1 MNILDL
7 SVIVPCYNV
16 ESYLPRCIDSILS
29 QTIANA
35 KYEIILV
42 DDASTDSTW
51 DIIKEYEKKY
61 PDMITAIHCEE
72 NGRQGRARNIGLE
85 YSIGEYVGFVDSDDW
100 IEADMYESMLQEA
113 KIYNSD
119 VVHCEYIRDSG
130 VDNDSLS
137 GIGTGQIR
145 RLLIDSDD
153 KRKEFIVSSCIG
165 YGCVT
170 DIIKKSIL
178 LDNNIMFPEKL
189 AYEDL
194 YWRSMV
200 YLYVNRVSLIDKK
213 YYHYFINYQS
223 TVLKKNE
230 TYHMDLMKIN
240 ELKYQEYKKR
250 GVFDKYR
257 EALEFDMLDTWYLC
271 MIKMLVYR
279 YDNEVSY
286 DYFISLKTRIY
297 ELIPDANSNKYI
309 EKNFSDIQKM
319 LMKLL
324 ECNVDKKEYDEI
336 IKIIKKIGI

>member
-1 MNILDL
+1 MERLDL
-7 SVIVPCYNV
+7 SIIVPCYNV
-16 ESYLPRCIDSILS
+16 ESYLHRCIDSILY

-51 DIIKEYEKKY
+51 DIIKEYEKQY

-85 YSIGEYVGFVDSDDW
+85 YSRGEYVGFVDSDDW

-113 KIYNSD
+113 KMYSSD

-130 VDNDSLS
+130 VDSDSLS

-145 RLLIDSDD
+145 RLFIDSDD

-194 YWRSMV
+194 YWRSMI

-230 TYHMDLMKIN
+230 TYHMDLMSIN
-240 ELKYQEYKKR
+240 ELKYQEYIKR
-250 GVFDKYR
+250 GVWNKYR

-279 YDNEVSY
+279 YDDKTSH
-286 DYFISLKTRIY
+286 DYFIRLKTRIN
-297 ELIPDANSNKYI
+297 ELIPDAIYNKYV
-309 EKNFSDIQKM
+309 EANFTDIQRM
-319 LMKLL
+319 LVVML
-324 ECNVDKKEYDEI
+324 VKKSMI
-336 IKIIKKIGI
+336 I